1 MANQE
6 TKKVL
11 TIVDRSTKALNAA
24 AAGVVDIVNQ
34 AQSAAQLLSTLA
46 TDVEFKQNELE
57 SLEGTYA
64 DKVRVLN
71 ADLEIQV
78 KENKRKVLSTLLA
91 EFALAEISKADL
103 SELQKDF
110 EYAQREVT
118 NEINQAVAV
127 AVDRTNQTADA
138 NLKSALANHQVE
150 IATYKAQADAK
161 DNQIRVLT
169 GQVQDLR
176 DQIDKDREAHIKIA
190 EARSGETTNVN
201 VGK

>member
-57 SLEGTYA
+57 SLEGVYA

-78 KENKRKVLSTLLA
+78 KENKRKVLTGLLS
-91 EFALAEISKADL
+91 EFGLAEITKTDL
-103 SELQKDF
+103 GELQKDF

-118 NEINQAVAV
+118 KEINDAVAV
-127 AVDRTNQTADA
+127 AVDRANQTSDS
-138 NLKSALANHQVE
+138 NLKSALASHQVE
-150 IATYKAQADAK
+150 IATYKAQAEAK
-161 DNQIRVLT
+161 DNQIGVLT
-169 GQVQDLR
+169 SQVQDLR
-176 DQIDKDREAHIKIA
+176 SQIDKDREAHVQIA
-190 EARSGETTNVN
+190 SSRHEPRNVAVSN
-201 VGK
+201 

>member
-57 SLEGTYA
+57 SLEGVYA

-78 KENKRKVLSTLLA
+78 KENKRKVLTGLLS
-91 EFALAEISKADL
+91 EFGLAEITKTDL
-103 SELQKDF
+103 GELQKDF

-118 NEINQAVAV
+118 KEINDAVAV
-127 AVDRTNQTADA
+127 AVDRANQTSDS
-138 NLKSALANHQVE
+138 NLKSALASHQVE
-150 IATYKAQADAK
+150 IATYKAQAEAK
-161 DNQIRVLT
+161 DNQIGVLT
-169 GQVQDLR
+169 SQVQDLR
-176 DQIDKDREAHIKIA
+176 SQIDKDREAHVQIA
-190 EARSGETTNVN
+190 SSRHEPRNAAVSN
-201 VGK
+201 